1 VGQDGY
7 SDEIDWFVVD
17 STDEPAGTAPPRQ
30 PWPRWFV
37 LAVAAVLVLAV
48 VTALNRERGARQAAR
63 ETVRPTASVAVPTA
77 SVSSTPTATG
87 TFAATVPPSAAV
99 SVTRLGHPLLG
110 TTAGWELLG
119 RGVRVLVRIQLAT
132 GQITRTTIPDLLSGA
147 PVYLL
152 AGSDRV
158 VIRPLDNVPGYLVV
172 DGKPARQLSPLLNQG
187 PVLPGPAPNQMW
199 VQPTDDHEPV
209 MALVTAE
216 GTRLAPFIRIPE
228 GSSAF
233 DATPDGAGYLLFSG
247 IGGVYDARPDGLR
260 RISTGA
266 LLAVG
271 PTGWLVVECD
281 EQYRCQTVL
290 IGRVDGSRRVV
301 NAGTV
306 SRNRTG
312 VISPDGSTAAML
324 TSGPTGVG
332 GLDLL
337 DLGSGRHRT
346 VQVSISQESLDAGL
360 SFSPDSSL
368 LFTVTAAGNLAVIN
382 RRTGAVGS
390 LGAPLPVLSQ
400 VVLRPAR

>member
-1 VGQDGY
+1 M
-7 SDEIDWFVVD
+7 
-17 STDEPAGTAPPRQ
+17 PPPRQ

-37 LAVAAVLVLAV
+37 LTVAAVLVVVV
-48 VTALNRERGARQAAR
+48 VTALNRERRARQAAR
-63 ETVRPTASVAVPTA
+63 VTTAPTVSVAAPTASG
-77 SVSSTPTATG
+77 SGTPTATG
-87 TFAATVPPSAAV
+87 TSAPATVLPSAAV

-119 RGVRVLVRIQLAT
+119 RGAGVLVRIQPAT

-152 AGSDRV
+152 ASPDRV

-187 PVLPGPAPNQMW
+187 PVLPGPAPNQLW
-199 VQPTDDHEPV
+199 IQPADDHEPA
-209 MALVTAE
+209 MALVTPE
-216 GTRLAPFIRIPE
+216 GVRLAPFIRIPA
-228 GSSAF
+228 GSSAY

-247 IGGVYDARPDGLR
+247 VGGVYDARPEGLR
-260 RISTGA
+260 RITTGA

-306 SRNRTG
+306 SRNRIG
-312 VISPDGSTAAML
+312 VISPDGSTAAMP
-324 TSGPTGVG
+324 TSGPNGDG
-332 GLDLL
+332 GLDLI
-337 DLGSGRHRT
+337 DLGSGKHRA
-346 VQVSISQESLDAGL
+346 VPVSISQDSLDAGL

-368 LFTVTAAGNLAVIN
+368 LFTVTADGHLAAIN
-382 RRTGAVGS
+382 RRTGTVGS